1 MKVLYLH
8 GFRSSPA
15 SFKARLLEQAMA
27 QRGLLRDW
35 HCPQLPASPA
45 AAMASCRQWVQDA
58 FSAEHPNG
66 DAQALDGRI
75 RDGLVVIGSSL
86 GGFYATCLAESWQC
100 RAVVLNPVVHAARD
114 LATQVGKHK
123 QYHSEAPFEF
133 LPEYIDELA
142 AMAVPP
148 PRDPGRYYLLAATG
162 DEVLD
167 WREMRQWYAGS
178 HGHLIQG
185 SDHGISD
192 FADWLPDVMDFVL
205 AQPR

>member
-27 QRGLLRDW
+27 QRGLLLDW

-45 AAMASCRQWVQDA
+45 AAMALCQHWIGA
-58 FSAEHPNG
+58 TFGPTGAE
-66 DAQALDGRI
+66 AAR
-75 RDGLVVIGSSL
+75 RELVVVGSSL
-86 GGFYATCLAESWQC
+86 GGFYATCLAEYWQC
-100 RAVVLNPVVHAARD
+100 RAVLLNPVVHAARD
-114 LATQVGKHK
+114 LATQVGRHS
-123 QYHSEAPFEF
+123 QYHSDAAFEF
-133 LPEYIDELA
+133 LPEYVHELGA
-142 AMAVPP
+142 LAVPP
-148 PRDPGRYYLLAATG
+148 PADPARYYLLAATG

-178 HGHLIQG
+178 QGHLIQG

-192 FADWLPDVMDFVL
+192 FADWLPDVMNFIL
-205 AQPR
+205 G